1 MMFHVI
7 VFFFWFSHFLYG
19 SKSKPGLFLQTSKTS
34 SESLL
39 HCLPNI
45 FFCLILPCQHEFKPD
60 YFAFHCFL
68 FQIFPFS
75 LWLKVEAGSLWADLK
90 KNYHKKLTKKTSNV
104 ASPGVRRLL
113 LLWNLVIVLVA
124 KMCTGWFFN
133 NKKSETFTQLRV
145 SVWVWVTSSGPPSSS
160 PDLQLPSSFRQ
171 STFRMAVI
179 DYQF

>member
-7 VFFFWFSHFLYG
+7 VFIFSDFPTFFTVQSQSQVSLGRPQRPQVSHFYIV
-19 SKSKPGLFLQTSKTS
+19 SQ
-34 SESLL
+34 
-39 HCLPNI
+39 I
-45 FFCLILPCQHEFKPD
+45 YFCLILPCQHEFKPD

-68 FQIFPFS
+68 FLIFPFS

-124 KMCTGWFFN
+124 KMCTG
-133 NKKSETFTQLRV
+133 
-145 SVWVWVTSSGPPSSS
+145 
-160 PDLQLPSSFRQ
+160 
-171 STFRMAVI
+171 
-179 DYQF
+179 